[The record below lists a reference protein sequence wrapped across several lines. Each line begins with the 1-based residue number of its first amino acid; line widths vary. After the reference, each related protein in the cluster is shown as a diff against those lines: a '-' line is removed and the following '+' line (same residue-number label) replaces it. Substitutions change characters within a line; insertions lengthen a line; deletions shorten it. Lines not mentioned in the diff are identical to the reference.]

1 MSAQTL
7 VRVRMQSAYQHS
19 EFALQVSNLNL
30 VLDKHQILQNI
41 SFDVTEGQFI
51 GLLGPNGCGKT
62 TTIGMILGLLK
73 PSKGEVLINGKNI
86 ETNKISLLHKMN
98 FISPYIELPK
108 KLKVKQ
114 NLIVYGKL
122 YNVDDL
128 ENRIDYL
135 SDKLRLSDLLDKITG
150 ELSSGQKNRVS
161 LAKALI
167 NDPTVLLLDEPTAS
181 LDPETGDFVRT
192 FLENY
197 KKEKKISVLLASH
210 NMDEVK
216 RLCSSVLMMK
226 DGIIVDRGTPKDLI
240 LKHGRKNLEEVFLE
254 IARNKR

>member
-1 MSAQTL
+1 MTNSIEVINLSKKYKSKNA
-7 VRVRMQSAYQHS
+7 
-19 EFALQVSNLNL
+19 VSNINFKIGENEI
-30 VLDKHQILQNI
+30 V
-41 SFDVTEGQFI
+41 

-73 PSKGEVLINGKNI
+73 PSSGQVLINGKNI

-122 YNVDDL
+122 YNVDYL

-135 SDKLRLSDLLDKITG
+135 ADKLRLTDLLDKITG

-226 DGIIVDRGTPKDLI
+226 NGIIVDRGTPEDLI
-240 LKHGRKNLEEVFLE
+240 FKHGRKNLEEVFLE
-254 IARNKR
+254 IARNK

>member
-1 MSAQTL
+1 MSNSIE
-7 VRVRMQSAYQHS
+7 VI
-19 EFALQVSNLNL
+19 NLSKTYKSKKAVNNINF
-30 VLDKHQILQNI
+30 KINQNEI
-41 SFDVTEGQFI
+41 V

-73 PSKGEVLINGKNI
+73 PTNGQVLINGINI
-86 ETNKISLLHKMN
+86 EKNKISLLHKMN

-122 YNVDDL
+122 YNIKNL
-128 ENRIDYL
+128 KERIEYL
-135 SDKLRLSDLLDKITG
+135 ASQLRLSELLDKVTG

-167 NDPTVLLLDEPTAS
+167 NDPSVLLLDEPTAS

-192 FLENY
+192 FLESY
-197 KKEKKISVLLASH
+197 KKEKKLSVLLASH

-216 RLCSSVLMMK
+216 RLCSSVMMMK
-226 DGIIVDRGTPKDLI
+226 DGAIIDSGTPKDLI
-240 LKHGRKNLEEVFLE
+240 IKYGRKNLEEVFLE
-254 IARNKR
+254 LVRNKNEPN